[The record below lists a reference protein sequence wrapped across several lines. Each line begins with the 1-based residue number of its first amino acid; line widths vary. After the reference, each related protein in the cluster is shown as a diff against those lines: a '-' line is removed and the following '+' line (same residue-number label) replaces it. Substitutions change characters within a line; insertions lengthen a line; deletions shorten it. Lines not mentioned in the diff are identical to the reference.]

1 MPQHSFL
8 MVSHHVW
15 GNCIETRQQSSG
27 MATHMTCSTLQKVV
41 EVPTRHSSLAEI
53 NPQEALQNTEVFS
66 CKLLLQALGKNIAAC
81 TRLLQ
86 KTKGV
91 LNDKAPQCMCK
102 SLQFRIVFLACRGG
116 GCCSWSASLTKEN
129 TVEKDDKDTYIKI
142 QHHKYSHPQADTVFM
157 CLSNWTHQ
165 SWYRLFPR

>member
-1 MPQHSFL
+1 
-8 MVSHHVW
+8 
-15 GNCIETRQQSSG
+15 

-41 EVPTRHSSLAEI
+41 EVPTRHSSLVAEI

-102 SLQFRIVFLACRGG
+102 KSSIQNRISG
-116 GCCSWSASLTKEN
+116 
-129 TVEKDDKDTYIKI
+129 
-142 QHHKYSHPQADTVFM
+142 M
-157 CLSNWTHQ
+157 
-165 SWYRLFPR
+165 